1 VKNLVPSRFI
11 FLFIFVRFHLVD
23 IPILPAKTG
32 LLRFVEFHLVFN
44 SQQENIYRH
53 YLPPEGSHVL
63 KVLTQCL
70 IILRFK
76 LQSRV
81 KKKVA
86 DSFLLLC
93 MSLYRQMLL
102 MFGTSS
108 ILRLIMVTGKT
119 LFILYLMKYCTF
131 EFCGLH

>member
-11 FLFIFVRFHLVD
+11 FLFIFFRFHLID
-23 IPILPAKTG
+23 IQIVSAKTG

-53 YLPPEGSHVL
+53 YLSPEGSHVF

-76 LQSRV
+76 LESRV
-81 KKKVA
+81 KEKIA

-93 MSLYRQMLL
+93 MSLYRQMLF
-102 MFGTSS
+102 MFGTSL
-108 ILRLIMVTGKT
+108 ILRLMMVTLLT
-119 LFILYLMKYCTF
+119 
-131 EFCGLH
+131 

>member
-1 VKNLVPSRFI
+1 MKNLVPSRFI
-11 FLFIFVRFHLVD
+11 LLFIFVRFHFID
-23 IPILPAKTG
+23 IQIISAKTG

-44 SQQENIYRH
+44 SQQENFYCH
-53 YLPPEGSHVL
+53 YLSPEGSNVF

-70 IILRFK
+70 IILSFK
-76 LQSRV
+76 LESRV

-93 MSLYRQMLL
+93 MLL

-108 ILRLIMVTGKT
+108 ILRLMMVTLLT
-119 LFILYLMKYCTF
+119 
-131 EFCGLH
+131 